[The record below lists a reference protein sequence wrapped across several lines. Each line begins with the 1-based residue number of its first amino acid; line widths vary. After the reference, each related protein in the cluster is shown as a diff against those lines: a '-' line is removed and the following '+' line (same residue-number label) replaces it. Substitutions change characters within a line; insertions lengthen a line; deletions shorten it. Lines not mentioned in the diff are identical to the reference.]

1 VGLVLLAVGK
11 SHVPNYKGLTLAFG
25 ARCTKNHVSNGKGLT
40 PAGRDSPFEGA
51 RPRGTNSLR
60 AMQHAQD
67 LDLDVIR
74 PWRRATIAVS
84 AVAAVELVV
93 LAAIAIVLLGNPL
106 ASHLRETA
114 AVAGTPRVRTAHPA
128 PAKKA
133 ALDRGDTSVMVL
145 NGGGRSGAAHTAAE
159 RVSARGYALG
169 QIGNAAGDTPRTLI
183 MYRPGYEAEGARLG
197 RDLHVG
203 IVRPLDG
210 MRPIQLL
217 GAHLVLIMGR

>member
-1 VGLVLLAVGK
+1 
-11 SHVPNYKGLTLAFG
+11 
-25 ARCTKNHVSNGKGLT
+25 
-40 PAGRDSPFEGA
+40 
-51 RPRGTNSLR
+51 
-60 AMQHAQD
+60 MQHAQD

-84 AVAAVELVV
+84 VVAAVELIA
-93 LAAIAIVLLGNPL
+93 LAAIAVALLGNPL
-106 ASHLRETA
+106 ATHLRATTA
-114 AVAGTPRVRTAHPA
+114 AAAGAPRVRTAQPA

-133 ALDRGDTSVMVL
+133 ALARADTSVMVL
-145 NGGGRSGAAHTAAE
+145 NGGGQAGAAHAAAVK
-159 RVSARGYALG
+159 VSAHGYQLG

-197 RDLHVG
+197 HDLHVR

-210 MRPIQLL
+210 MRPVQLL